1 MTIKPRNDVVLVKRL
16 VPKYEGA
23 MYIPDTAQEK
33 PVEAIVIA
41 VGPGP
46 INERARPCS
55 PEDPS
60 PRFGIDLKVGDVVF
74 VGKYAGMEI
83 EEKGEKLLFIRE
95 AEILGKRG

>member
-1 MTIKPRNDVVLVKRL
+1 VVLVTRL

-23 MYIPDTAQEK
+23 MHIPDTAQEK
-33 PVEAIVIA
+33 PVEAVVIA
-41 VGPGP
+41 VGPGAVNP
-46 INERARPCS
+46 HFP
-55 PEDPS
+55 
-60 PRFGIDLKVGDVVF
+60 GIDLDESTAARIPIDLKTGDVVF